1 MKILISGGG
10 MGGIMLAALL
20 EQRGIGCEI
29 VERASDWNSQGYS
42 LGVWSNTRT
51 LFAELGMA
59 AEFDSAGVRM
69 RTYDL
74 FDTTGRPLRS
84 VRFDRFYERYGMA
97 YTQVS
102 RQALH
107 SLALSR
113 VERAR
118 IRHGVE
124 IQSLS
129 QAADKVEIR
138 LSDGTAGAYDLI
150 VGADGIGSTLR
161 KTVFGPGH
169 QRWIG
174 WRAWYVFVPG
184 RFVPEQGMVEYLGPG
199 TCIALFDEGPR
210 ALGIFFSSR
219 VIAHGSDATM
229 PKLQKL
235 KELFPISRGVLSGIF
250 DGADEA
256 SITETALS
264 RVTLRDW
271 TKGRVALIGD
281 AAHGFEPHTGLG
293 GGMAMEDASSLAHA
307 LSKVPRSCTLAEA
320 LSEYQRIRNGRQAIA
335 SRLTSRIRKLS
346 FVKTAPARMVANLI
360 VGRAPDSWFLR
371 DYFRLLDG

>member
-1 MKILISGGG
+1 M
-10 MGGIMLAALL
+10 MLAALL
-20 EQRGIGCEI
+20 EQRGIDCELL
-29 VERASDWNSQGYS
+29 ERASDWNSQGYS
-42 LGVWSNTRT
+42 LGVWSNTRR
-51 LFAELGMA
+51 LFAELGLA
-59 AEFDSAGVRM
+59 AEFDRAGVRM

-74 FDTTGRPLRS
+74 FDTAGRALRS
-84 VRFDRFYERYGMA
+84 VRFDPFYERYGMA

-113 VERAR
+113 VDRAR
-118 IRHGVE
+118 LRLGVE
-124 IQSLS
+124 IRSLS
-129 QAADKVEIR
+129 QSADRVEVT
-138 LSDGTAGAYDLI
+138 LSDGTAGVCDLV

-174 WRAWYVFVPG
+174 WRAWYVFVHR

-219 VIAHGSDATM
+219 VVPDGRDAAM

-235 KELFPISRGVLSGIF
+235 KELFPISRDVLSGIF
-250 DGADEA
+250 EGVEEA

-271 TKGRVALIGD
+271 SKGRVALIGD

-293 GGMAMEDASSLAHA
+293 AGMAMEDARSLAHV
-307 LSKVPRSCTLAEA
+307 LSKVPQTCTLAEA
-320 LSEYQRIRNGRQAIA
+320 LSEYQRTRNVRQAIA
-335 SRLTSRIRKLS
+335 SRLTSRFRRLS
-346 FVKTAPARMVANLI
+346 FVKTAIARIASDLI
-360 VGRAPDSWFLR
+360 IARAPESWFFR
-371 DYFRLLDG
+371 DYFRLLDAP